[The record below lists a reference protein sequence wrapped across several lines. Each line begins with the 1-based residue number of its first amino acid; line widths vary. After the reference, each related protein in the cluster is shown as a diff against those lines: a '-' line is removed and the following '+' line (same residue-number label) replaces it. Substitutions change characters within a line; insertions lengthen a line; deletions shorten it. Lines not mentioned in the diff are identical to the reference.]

1 MVKYRLSG
9 EGYTDEEMRV
19 LKHMCKDTLADINEF
34 MRKKEEKMNPGI
46 ILNNRVLD
54 VVFIA
59 WFIAQF
65 YKVLTSIFKKGKLD
79 ITRLWDTGGM
89 PSSHS
94 STVSCL
100 VTCIAIR
107 YGINSD
113 LFAITIIFA
122 GIVMY
127 DAAGI
132 RRAAGK
138 QAGVINS
145 LIEKIPLFIGRAQYN
160 KHFSKEKEAKLKE
173 LLGHTPF
180 EVMVGCILGII
191 IGLLFRTYLQG

>member
-1 MVKYRLSG
+1 MS
-9 EGYTDEEMRV
+9 
-19 LKHMCKDTLADINEF
+19 
-34 MRKKEEKMNPGI
+34 PGI
-46 ILNNRVLD
+46 IFNNRVLD

-65 YKVLTSIFKKGKLD
+65 YKVLTPTFKKRKFD

-100 VTCIAIR
+100 TTCIAIR
-107 YGINSD
+107 YGIRSD
-113 LFAITIIFA
+113 IFAITIIFS

-127 DAAGI
+127 DSAGI

-138 QAGVINS
+138 QAGIINS
-145 LIEKIPLFIGRAQYN
+145 LVEKIPLFIGRDQYN

-173 LLGHTPF
+173 LLGHTPV
-180 EVMVGCILGII
+180 EVVVGCALGII
-191 IGLLFRTYLQG
+191 VGLIFKAYLQG

>member
-1 MVKYRLSG
+1 
-9 EGYTDEEMRV
+9 
-19 LKHMCKDTLADINEF
+19 
-34 MRKKEEKMNPGI
+34 MNPGI
-46 ILNNRVLD
+46 ILGNRVLD

-65 YKVLTSIFKKGKLD
+65 YKVITSVFVNKKLD

-100 VTCIAIR
+100 TTCVGLKYGLSSDFFAVTV
-107 YGINSD
+107 
-113 LFAITIIFA
+113 IFA

-138 QAGVINS
+138 QAWVINS
-145 LIEKIPLFIGRAQYN
+145 LLNKIPLFIGRAQYE

-180 EVMVGCILGII
+180 EVMVGCVLGIV
-191 IGLLFRTYLQG
+191 IGFIFKTYLQG

>member
-1 MVKYRLSG
+1 MS
-9 EGYTDEEMRV
+9 
-19 LKHMCKDTLADINEF
+19 
-34 MRKKEEKMNPGI
+34 PGI
-46 ILNNRVLD
+46 IFNNRVLD

-65 YKVLTSIFKKGKLD
+65 YKVLTPIFKKRKFD

-100 VTCIAIR
+100 TTCIAIR
-107 YGINSD
+107 YGIRSD
-113 LFAITIIFA
+113 IFAITIIFS

-127 DAAGI
+127 D
-132 RRAAGK
+132 
-138 QAGVINS
+138 S
-145 LIEKIPLFIGRAQYN
+145 LVEKIPLFIGRDQYN

-173 LLGHTPF
+173 LLGHTPV
-180 EVMVGCILGII
+180 EVVVGCALGII
-191 IGLLFRTYLQG
+191 VGLIFKAYLQG

>member
-1 MVKYRLSG
+1 MS
-9 EGYTDEEMRV
+9 
-19 LKHMCKDTLADINEF
+19 
-34 MRKKEEKMNPGI
+34 PGI
-46 ILNNRVLD
+46 IFNNRVLD

-65 YKVLTSIFKKGKLD
+65 YKVLTPIFKKRKFD

-100 VTCIAIR
+100 TTCIAIR
-107 YGINSD
+107 YGIRSD
-113 LFAITIIFA
+113 IFAITIIFS

-127 DAAGI
+127 DSAGI

-138 QAGVINS
+138 QAGIINS
-145 LIEKIPLFIGRAQYN
+145 LVEKIPLFIGRDQYN
-160 KHFSKEKEAKLKE
+160 KHFRKEKEAKLKE
-173 LLGHTPF
+173 LLGHTPV
-180 EVMVGCILGII
+180 EVVVLE
-191 IGLLFRTYLQG
+191 